1 MIKNLPDLIEDFLR
15 YLKVQR
21 GRTAFTVRNYQLY
34 LKRFLNWCTLGR
46 LGQAADLTR
55 ERLRDYR
62 LWLSHQRS
70 QSGSPLSAA
79 TQNYH
84 LTALRSFVKYL
95 RHKDVA
101 TLPASSI
108 SLSPPEKRKVMILS
122 ENEKLSLLQAIRQ
135 SHEPELVKMRDE
147 AMINLI
153 AASGLKVSELVALE
167 QKQLNTSLA
176 SMTLTRRGKKHNLP
190 LPTEVYRLLKDY
202 LARRPDQSPAL
213 FVRHDRAAKEINLS
227 RLTPRSVQRSLERY
241 RKLAGLKQ
249 KVTPHTLRHLYASQL
264 AARGAD
270 LATLQASLGLKHRT
284 TAQVYQPTQNL
295 NH

>member
-55 ERLRDYR
+55 EKLRDYR

-70 QSGSPLSAA
+70 QSGSPLSAS

-84 LTALRSFVKYL
+84 LTALRSFVNYL
-95 RHKDVA
+95 KHKDVT
-101 TLPASSI
+101 TLPAASI
-108 SLSPPEKRKVMILS
+108 SLTPPLKRRVTILTES
-122 ENEKLSLLQAIRQ
+122 DALALLQAIRQ

-176 SMTLTRRGKKHNLP
+176 SLTLTRRGKKHNLP
-190 LPTEVYRLLKDY
+190 LPTEVYRLLKHY
-202 LARRPDQSPAL
+202 LARR
-213 FVRHDRAAKEINLS
+213 
-227 RLTPRSVQRSLERY
+227 
-241 RKLAGLKQ
+241 
-249 KVTPHTLRHLYASQL
+249 
-264 AARGAD
+264 
-270 LATLQASLGLKHRT
+270 
-284 TAQVYQPTQNL
+284 
-295 NH
+295 